1 MRVSDMLKQAEGRT
15 ATKGKKAGRPA
26 GKGSAGSKAAVA
38 NEKLE
43 NAVSESAAS
52 SSGQTASTAAP
63 SPATSRRKAAP
74 KTVGQLLEKEKDWTR
89 TKPYRDIRKDLLD
102 QLERN
107 GTVGEQFRGLVD
119 DYMKMWVI
127 KEQLAADI
135 KERGVLVTAF
145 GPGGR
150 EYLKKNDSVDQ
161 LPKYNAQMMKLLN
174 EIGIKPDQYAGEDDV
189 L

>member
-1 MRVSDMLKQAEGRT
+1 MRVSDMLKKAEGR
-15 ATKGKKAGRPA
+15 AVPKGKTTGTKAGQA
-26 GKGSAGSKAAVA
+26 GTIHG
-38 NEKLE
+38 EL
-43 NAVSESAAS
+43 ESAVTGASAS
-52 SSGQTASTAAP
+52 SP
-63 SPATSRRKAAP
+63 SPKPTRKGAAKP
-74 KTVGQLLEKEKDWTR
+74 ETVAQLLEKDKDWTR
-89 TKPYRDIRKDLLD
+89 TKEYRDIRRDLLE

-135 KERGVLVTAF
+135 KERGVLVPAF

-174 EIGIKPDQYAGEDDV
+174 EIGIKPDQNPGEDDV

>member
-1 MRVSDMLKQAEGRT
+1 MRVSDMLKKAEGRAVPKSKT
-15 ATKGKKAGRPA
+15 PGTKAGQA
-26 GKGSAGSKAAVA
+26 GTING
-38 NEKLE
+38 EL
-43 NAVSESAAS
+43 ESAVT
-52 SSGQTASTAAP
+52 GASTSST
-63 SPATSRRKAAP
+63 SPKSSRKATAKP
-74 KTVGQLLEKEKDWTR
+74 ETVAQLLEKDKDWTR
-89 TKPYRDIRKDLLD
+89 TKEYRDIRRDLLE

-135 KERGVLVTAF
+135 KERGVLVMAF

-150 EYLKKNDSVDQ
+150 EYKKKNDSVDQ
-161 LPKYNAQMMKLLN
+161 LPKYNAQMMKLLS
-174 EIGIKPDQYAGEDDV
+174 EIGIKPDQNPGDGDV

>member
-1 MRVSDMLKQAEGRT
+1 MTVSEMLKRAEGRT
-15 ATKGKKAGRPA
+15 PADSKKKEPFINQEFEEATRTAANGGGSTSKEPVKVATPKGKSQHQTKAGVKSRT
-26 GKGSAGSKAAVA
+26 VA
-38 NEKLE
+38 E
-43 NAVSESAAS
+43 
-52 SSGQTASTAAP
+52 
-63 SPATSRRKAAP
+63 
-74 KTVGQLLEKEKDWTR
+74 LLEKEKDFTR
-89 TKPYRDIRKDLLD
+89 TKPYRDIRRDLMA

-127 KEQLAADI
+127 KEKLAADI
-135 KERGVLVTAF
+135 KERGVLVTAI

-161 LPKYNAQMMKLLN
+161 LPKYNAQMMKLLS
-174 EIGIKPDQYAGEDDV
+174 EIGIKPEQNPGDDDE

>member
-26 GKGSAGSKAAVA
+26 GKVSAGSKAAVA

-43 NAVSESAAS
+43 NAVSGSAAS
-52 SSGQTASTAAP
+52 SAGQSSAAAP
-63 SPATSRRKAAP
+63 SPAPSRRKAAP

-89 TKPYRDIRKDLLD
+89 TKAYRDILRDLLD

-107 GTVGEQFRGLVD
+107 GTVGEQFKGLVD

-135 KERGVLVTAF
+135 KERGVLVPAF

-174 EIGIKPDQYAGEDDV
+174 EIGIKPDQNPGEDDV